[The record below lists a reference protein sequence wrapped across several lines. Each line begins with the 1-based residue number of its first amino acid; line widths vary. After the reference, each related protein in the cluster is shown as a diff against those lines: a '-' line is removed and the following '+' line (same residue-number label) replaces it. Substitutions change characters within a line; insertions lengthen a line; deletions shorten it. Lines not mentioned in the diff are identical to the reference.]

1 MSTSSS
7 SLLYINLNFLFST
20 HKTPVSHVVV
30 LRHAQ
35 NTSLFPFS
43 HHYFFLACVTN
54 HSSTMSASSLL
65 LSSHPPATVP
75 LTSPSISISNQ
86 YRDSPYHAQL
96 RERKRRCSRNLVE
109 FNFVLLV
116 CKKNCEILRLVM
128 LYVLFVFNVI
138 GVP

>member
-20 HKTPVSHVVV
+20 HKTPVSRVVV

-35 NTSLFPFS
+35 NTSLFPFL

-65 LSSHPPATVP
+65 LSSHPPVTLP
-75 LTSPSISISNQ
+75 LTSPSTSISNQ
-86 YRDSPYHAQL
+86 CRDSPYHAQL
-96 RERKRRCSRNLVE
+96 RERKRRRSRNSVE

-116 CKKNCEILRLVM
+116 CKKVVR
-128 LYVLFVFNVI
+128 Y
-138 GVP
+138 